1 MKKTNKNVQRKTKET
16 KKTITKKPMEVE
28 YEGRILD
35 VSPNEMREKAYAL
48 GGHMKAPL
56 TISTDFYHR
65 LHVISDNL
73 S

>member
-1 MKKTNKNVQRKTKET
+1 
-16 KKTITKKPMEVE
+16 MEVE

-65 LHVISDNL
+65 LNVISDNL